1 MSGYLLLCV
10 AVVVAAVIICSAI
23 VIVTLYSSSVLACTE
38 AMPNKHSVFSLA
50 LTVRP
55 MLLAKNPPEQVQ
67 SDLYLPIVFQGS
79 AQKNRGSRDNGNSRN
94 RAPNPIAHKAKRCY
108 PLVGDGTEGRG

>member
-1 MSGYLLLCV
+1 LSGYLLLCV

-67 SDLYLPIVFQGS
+67 SDLYLPIVFRGS
-79 AQKNRGSRDNGNSRN
+79 AQKNRGSWDNGNSRN

-108 PLVGDGTEGRG
+108 RLVGDGTEDRG